1 MTNLYVCR
9 LVEKNVV
16 RAQLLG
22 QCPVFA
28 VDTVLDLIVRTRNW
42 GDWQLG
48 SILAEAIGHL

>member
-28 VDTVLDLIVRTRNW
+28 VDTVLDLIVRTRNR

-48 SILAEAIGHL
+48 RILAEAIGHL